1 MMTSKSVKHCRINLI
16 EVAQDV
22 YIENH
27 KILLRENKK
36 YLNKYRDIASS

>member
-1 MMTSKSVKHCRINLI
+1 MMTSKCVKHCRINLI

-27 KILLRENKK
+27 KILLRENK